1 MSTTQRAQAGARRV
15 PRRPRRPTD
24 ASSLA
29 RARGATAAD
38 DHARLEAALT
48 KRGYE
53 LLALV
58 GDGGMGRVWLARARG
73 AGVVAIKAMLPK
85 VAGDPQFRAMFLDE
99 GRIASR
105 IVSPHVARVFAL
117 YEEEGLLFQV
127 MEWVDGESLLDLHR
141 AAHARRTSIP
151 IAVVLR
157 ALAGACDGLHAAH
170 ELRDERGA
178 LRNVVHRD
186 VSPANVLVSAGG
198 LAKLV
203 DFGVAKASERV
214 AQSTLGFALKGRVH
228 YVAPEYV
235 MGQAIDRRADT
246 WSMGATLYFLLA
258 GRAPYAA
265 SNEAAALFKL
275 ASGEPIPP
283 LPASVPSAVGAIVR
297 RALARDPAARYA
309 TAAEMRD
316 ALDGAAAAIDPSEAR
331 SVLASYVAHNESEET
346 RERRRMAQEAADDAG
361 AAERDPVDELLE
373 NPPAEDPDS
382 TTRTIPRTLAGAFV
396 LRRRTIRR
404 ALGITA
410 AALAGLG
417 LLSLAAADGEPP
429 PSRVATREAHPLKT
443 LDDAKVDV
451 FLEIYSAPSHATR
464 APSMPHARTVE
475 PSPLRA
481 AEAVSPLSPA
491 RRRYGF

>member
-1 MSTTQRAQAGARRV
+1 
-15 PRRPRRPTD
+15 
-24 ASSLA
+24 
-29 RARGATAAD
+29 
-38 DHARLEAALT
+38 
-48 KRGYE
+48 
-53 LLALV
+53 
-58 GDGGMGRVWLARARG
+58 MGRVWLACARG

-85 VAGDPQFRAMFLDE
+85 VANDPQFRAMFLDE

-117 YEEEGLLFQV
+117 YEEGGLLFQV

-141 AAHARRTSIP
+141 AAHARRASIP

-170 ELRDERGA
+170 ELRDERGV

-198 LAKLV
+198 VAKLV

-275 ASGEPIPP
+275 ASGEPVPP
-283 LPASVPSAVGAIVR
+283 LPASVPSEVGAVVR

-316 ALDGAAAAIDPSEAR
+316 ALDAAADALDPSDAR
-331 SVLASYVAHNESEET
+331 LVLASYVAHNESEET
-346 RERRRMAQEAADDAG
+346 RARRRMAEEAADEG
-361 AAERDPVDELLE
+361 CAAERDAIDELLTE
-373 NPPAEDPDS
+373 GESAEPADPDA
-382 TTRTIPRTLAGAFV
+382 TTRTIPRTLAGALV
-396 LRRRTIRR
+396 LRRRAIRR
-404 ALGITA
+404 ALGIAA
-410 AALAGLG
+410 AALVGLG
-417 LLSLAAADGEPP
+417 LLSFAAADGQPP
-429 PSRVATREAHPLKT
+429 PSAVATRDAHAPKT
-443 LDDAKVDV
+443 LDESKGDV
-451 FLEIYSAPSHATR
+451 FLEIYSAPAHATHAAS
-464 APSMPHARTVE
+464 APRARTVE
-475 PSPLRA
+475 PPAARATEPL
-481 AEAVSPLSPA
+481 SPLSPA